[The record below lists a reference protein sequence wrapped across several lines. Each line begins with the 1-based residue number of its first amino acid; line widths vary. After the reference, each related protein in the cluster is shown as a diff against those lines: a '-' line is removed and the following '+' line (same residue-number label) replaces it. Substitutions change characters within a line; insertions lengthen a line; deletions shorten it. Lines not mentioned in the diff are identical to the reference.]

1 MFIRN
6 EVKERGKASF
16 KANYANCFL
25 VSVIH
30 SLVAGSTVAVS
41 SGRVRSSREFSESI
55 NIDTT
60 DEQTMAIIAALIIAL
75 ISAVYIIVLIMSLVH
90 IFLFNPIKVGC
101 SRFFVLN
108 HSFRPQLGELTYC
121 FKNNYLN
128 CILATLL
135 KNFLISIGYM
145 IIIPGIILSYSYR
158 MVPFIIATDPT
169 IRPVDALKKS
179 REMML
184 GNKWRTFVYDLSFIG
199 WGLLSLITCG
209 IVGLVYLKPYK
220 MSSNAALFEA
230 LNGTRTN
237 TY

>member
-1 MFIRN
+1 MFIRTD
-6 EVKERGKASF
+6 VKERGKKSF

-30 SLVAGSTVAVS
+30 TLIAGSTVAVS
-41 SGRVRSSREFSESI
+41 SRRASSSREFTETI

-60 DEQTMAIIAALIIAL
+60 DEKTMALIITLLIAL
-75 ISAVYIIVLIMSLVH
+75 VSAVYLIFLIMTAVD
-90 IFLFNPIKVGC
+90 IFLFNPLKIGC
-101 SRFFVLN
+101 SRFFLLN

-121 FKNNYLN
+121 FRNNYLN
-128 CILATLL
+128 SVLATLL
-135 KNFLISIGYM
+135 KNFLISIGF
-145 IIIPGIILSYSYR
+145 IIIVPGIILTYSYR
-158 MVPFIIATDPT
+158 MVPYILATNPT

-199 WGLLSLITCG
+199 WYLLSLVTCG

-230 LNGTRTN
+230 ISGTSQN